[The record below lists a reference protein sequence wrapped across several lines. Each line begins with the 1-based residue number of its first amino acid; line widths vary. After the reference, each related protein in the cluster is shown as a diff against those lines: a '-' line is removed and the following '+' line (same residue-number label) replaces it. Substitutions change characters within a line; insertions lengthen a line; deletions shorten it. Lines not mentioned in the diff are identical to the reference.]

1 MFVNMKLRFC
11 VILLFVFLLGG
22 CISVSKVSPNTPED
36 ALYDLKEE
44 NRNVHIYGSSQVNN
58 SLVLMVFTGYMNNED
73 IWVADIQNQKGHWK
87 VEKII
92 KMDQSLYE
100 LNETHSIYKDD
111 ELRYELGY
119 HKGDSNDKE
128 KEANQKVIPLEDESD
143 WKVWIKY

>member
-1 MFVNMKLRFC
+1 MKSRFI

-22 CISVSKVSPNTPED
+22 YISASKDSKNTPED

-44 NRNVHIYGSSQVNN
+44 NRNVHFYGSTQVNK
-58 SLVLMVFTGYMNNED
+58 SLVLMVFKGYMNDKD

-100 LNETHSIYKDD
+100 LSETHSIHKDD
-111 ELRYELGY
+111 EIGYELGY
-119 HKGDSNDKE
+119 LKGDSTDIE
-128 KEANQKVIPLEDESD
+128 KEANTTVIPLEDESD